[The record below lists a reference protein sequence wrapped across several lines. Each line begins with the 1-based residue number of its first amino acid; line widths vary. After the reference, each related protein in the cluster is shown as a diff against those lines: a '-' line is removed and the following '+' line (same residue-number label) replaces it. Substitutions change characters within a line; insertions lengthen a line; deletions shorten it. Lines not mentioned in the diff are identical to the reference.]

1 MPSTPLELERRS
13 LALVVK
19 ASDHCLSISAIPLFP
34 HIHAQASSGTQSTPP
49 KNRSNSNPL
58 EARKVGYKEARN
70 IMEVELRGHWV
81 GPMPYNE
88 FMEKFMSTDDPA
100 PVGVVDENYF
110 ATIPT
115 GPEDKMY
122 LPFVNCIKD
131 ANLAPSM
138 AFFNSSSFDDHD
150 SLLHKKWKP
159 DIAGYRKAD
168 TEKISDD
175 KPTNFE
181 KLDLYIEV
189 KTNVFPFSD
198 PKPNCSPEERQKH
211 QFENRGDLAED
222 CRGQIGLVMAEI
234 CARQYRTHSFM
245 VFLNHKEVRF
255 LYNDR
260 SAIVVTEAIDY
271 RTESKKLA
279 EFFWRYS
286 RMSDAQ
292 RGMDTSVRPSTP
304 EEIGK
309 AETALAPYLPR
320 GETPR
325 PYITLSVPTADGAE
339 RLVVGRDCMM
349 EPDSVTG
356 RATRAFPVYDLKT
369 GKIEF
374 LKDTWRVDLP
384 GMDKESDILKE
395 LNEKQV
401 RNVPVFVDGGD
412 VLGSR
417 QTTVSHEFENA
428 SWRAGR
434 LAVLVPR
441 AHNRFLENFIGKR
454 LSKFTNARQFLTIV
468 MHAIEAHHDALYL
481 CGFLH
486 RDISD
491 NNIMITDADCGIL
504 SDWDMAKRV
513 GIPGQKPPDPLPG
526 ARHAYRTGTW
536 YFMSGLLLVN
546 PYKLHTLQDDLESF
560 FHVILYYSLQYFPH
574 DKQSGEVQDIIVKIF
589 KQCEYETFTGL
600 YTGGTGKQNM
610 ILFENAFDGLTL
622 TNNGPL
628 SEWIRS
634 ALNAL
639 GDFYSYL
646 SSLQRQHRA
655 ASSPARKPPTFFP
668 PDTDKLA
675 NHNYFLQLCTT
686 ALAAPDAQWSDDRRP
701 TMLVPHL
708 PIKTTKQLPTLKRP
722 AEIEPAGDD
731 LPAPKKGRA
740 SGSGR
745 PPKKNSQLS
754 SSKRR

>member
-1 MPSTPLELERRS
+1 MTPPAS
-13 LALVVK
+13 LNDK
-19 ASDHCLSISAIPLFP
+19 PKT
-34 HIHAQASSGTQSTPP
+34 QASSGTQSTPP
-49 KNRSNSNPL
+49 KNRSNSNPV
-58 EARKVGYKEARN
+58 EARKVGYKEARK

-88 FMEKFMSTDDPA
+88 FMAKFMSTDNLSTDDPA
-100 PVGVVDENYF
+100 PVGLVADNYF

-115 GPEDKMY
+115 GTESAMY

-138 AFFNSSSFDDHD
+138 AFFNTSTFEDHD

-189 KTNVFPFSD
+189 KTSVFPFTD
-198 PKPNCSPEERQKH
+198 PEPGCSPEKRQKH
-211 QFENRGDLAED
+211 QFENSGDLAED
-222 CRGQIGLVMAEI
+222 CRGQIALVMAEI

-292 RGMDTSVRPSTP
+292 RGMDTSVRPSTD

-309 AETALAPYLPR
+309 AKAALSPYLPR
-320 GETPR
+320 EDTTR
-325 PYITLSVPTADGAE
+325 PYITLTVPTEDGTE
-339 RLVVGRDCMM
+339 RLAVGRDCMM

-401 RNVPVFVDGGD
+401 RNVPVLIDGGD
-412 VLGSR
+412 VPGSH

-454 LSKFTNARQFLTIV
+454 LSKFANAKEFLKVV
-468 MHAIEAHHDALYL
+468 MHAIEAHQDALYL
-481 CGFLH
+481 CGYLH
-486 RDISD
+486 RDVSD
-491 NNIMITDADCGIL
+491 NNILITDVGCGIL
-504 SDWDMAKRV
+504 TDWDMAKKV
-513 GIPGQKPPDPLPG
+513 GIPGQHPPDQAKG
-526 ARHAYRTGTW
+526 QRHAYRTGTW
-536 YFMSGLLLVN
+536 YFMSGLLLIN

-560 FHVILYYSLQYFPH
+560 FHVVLYYSLQYLPH
-574 DKQSGEVQDIIVKIF
+574 NKRLDQVQDSITEIF
-589 KQCEYETFTGL
+589 KESRYQTYTGL
-600 YTGGTGKQNM
+600 YTGGKGKREM
-610 ILFENAFDGLTL
+610 IMYENGLGILTL
-622 TNNGPL
+622 KDNAPL
-628 SEWIRS
+628 TTWIRS
-634 ALNAL
+634 ALKAL
-639 GDFYSYL
+639 QSFYAYDFLAQL
-646 SSLQRQHRA
+646 SWRNNNPEAQSR
-655 ASSPARKPPTFFP
+655 PTFFP
-668 PDTDKLA
+668 PDTEKLA
-675 NHNYFLQLCTT
+675 NHDYLLELSTT
-686 ALAAPDAQWSDDRRP
+686 ALAASDAAWPDNRRP
-701 TMLVPHL
+701 VMLVPHL
-708 PIKTTKQLPTLKRP
+708 PIKTTKQVPVLKRL
-722 AEIEPAGDD
+722 AENEPAGND
-731 LPAPKKGRA
+731 LPAPKKCRSTGH
-740 SGSGR
+740 GR
-745 PPKKNSQLS
+745 PPKKNTRSLTS
-754 SSKRR
+754 ELLD

>member
-1 MPSTPLELERRS
+1 MTPPTSLNEKPS
-13 LALVVK
+13 
-19 ASDHCLSISAIPLFP
+19 
-34 HIHAQASSGTQSTPP
+34 AQASSGTQSTPP

-115 GPEDKMY
+115 EPENKMY
-122 LPFVNCIKD
+122 LPF
-131 ANLAPSM
+131 
-138 AFFNSSSFDDHD
+138 
-150 SLLHKKWKP
+150 KWLN
-159 DIAGYRKAD
+159 GYRKAD

-454 LSKFTNARQFLTIV
+454 LSKFTNARQFLIIV

-491 NNIMITDADCGIL
+491 NNIMITNGGRGIL
-504 SDWDMAKRV
+504 GDWDMAKRV
-513 GIPGQKPPDPLPG
+513 GIPGQKPPDPIPG
-526 ARHAYRTGTW
+526 ARHTYRTGTW
-536 YFMSGLLLVN
+536 YFMSGLLLMN

-560 FHVILYYSLQYFPH
+560 FHVILYYSLQYLPH
-574 DKQSGEVQDIIVKIF
+574 NKQLDEVQYVITDIF
-589 KQCEYETFTGL
+589 KQCRYQTFTGL
-600 YTGGTGKQNM
+600 YIGGTGKQSM
-610 ILFENAFDGLTL
+610 LLFPTSVGALTL
-622 TNNGPL
+622 TDNEPL
-628 SEWIRS
+628 TEWILS
-634 ALNAL
+634 AQAAL
-639 GDFYSYL
+639 KSFYLYVCTVSD
-646 SSLQRQHRA
+646 SHPGA
-655 ASSPARKPPTFFP
+655 GNSPAIFP
-668 PDTDKLA
+668 PDAHKLA
-675 NHNYFLQLCTT
+675 DHTYFLHLCAT
-686 ALAAPDAQWSDDRRP
+686 ALAVPDAAWPDNRNLE
-701 TMLVPHL
+701 MLVPHL
-708 PIKTTKQLPTLKRP
+708 PIKTTKRVPVLKRT
-722 AEIEPAGDD
+722 ADGEPASDD

-740 SGSGR
+740 TGSELDVAHK
-745 PPKKNSQLS
+745 PPYIVLQILVRLGFNPLISNS
-754 SSKRR
+754 